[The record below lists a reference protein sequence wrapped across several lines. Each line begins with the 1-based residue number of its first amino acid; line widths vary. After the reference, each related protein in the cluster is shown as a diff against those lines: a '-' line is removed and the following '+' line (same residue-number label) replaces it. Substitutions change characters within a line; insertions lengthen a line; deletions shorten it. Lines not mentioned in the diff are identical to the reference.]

1 MSSQPLCP
9 RGEVLVIHLELRSDV
24 DNVAMLFHP
33 SQGVEE
39 LGDDVDE
46 ALGHDVAMLFHP
58 SQGVE
63 ELGDDVDE
71 VSNTK

>member
-9 RGEVLVIHLELRSDV
+9 RGEVLVIHLELGSDV

-46 ALGHDVAMLFHP
+46 
-58 SQGVE
+58 
-63 ELGDDVDE
+63 

>member
-9 RGEVLVIHLELRSDV
+9 RGEVLVIHLELGSDV

-33 SQGVEE
+33 SQGVE